1 MARVGDPAKLEE
13 RRESGRGEGGPV
25 CAETDRND
33 AADFLFWSEGRDFR
47 RSSRS
52 ELVLGVRL
60 GAGVA
65 ATEGRGEVASW
76 GDKREG
82 EAGSGVAVAFARVR
96 RFKESERSQWDWSIV
111 GGLFALLLLSMN
123 RGGGGSS

>member
-1 MARVGDPAKLEE
+1 M
-13 RRESGRGEGGPV
+13 
-25 CAETDRND
+25 
-33 AADFLFWSEGRDFR
+33 
-47 RSSRS
+47 
-52 ELVLGVRL
+52 LGVRF
-60 GAGVA
+60 G
-65 ATEGRGEVASW
+65 EGRGEVASW

-111 GGLFALLLLSMN
+111 GGLFALWLLSMN